1 VVPTAAG
8 VVVPTKERIVDS
20 PQDLLTT
27 PEVAL
32 ITRAPLST
40 LRYWRH
46 IGVGPYSFKL
56 GRRVVY
62 RRGDVTSWLHEQ
74 ELAQRRTMAS

>member
-1 VVPTAAG
+1 
-8 VVVPTKERIVDS
+8 VDS
-20 PQDLLTT
+20 PEDLLTT

-62 RRGDVTSWLHEQ
+62 RRGDVTLWLHEQ
-74 ELAQRRTMAS
+74 ELAQRRTIAS